1 MSKAICMICGRELDR
16 VANHLASHNITKKE
30 YLEKFPDAKM
40 MSDEFSERL
49 SNKTKNQWK
58 SQEFREAV
66 TSAVKLSN
74 AKNRDKLVARMKE
87 LNKRQKD
94 DPEFREY
101 CSSRRSEG
109 QSNSWKKDWVRES
122 RVKGMKASFLKDG
135 YTNKQWDKIRGI
147 GGQMYHQGEING
159 VRYRSSYEKY
169 FLEFL
174 FSNNIEFMYEHKYFE
189 YTDLDGKVRKYYPD
203 YYLVKYDLYI
213 EIHPVNL
220 LSERFINKI
229 KSVPNLLLLT
239 EKELFSDNLLG
250 IITKEIGDQHPS
262 S

>member
-16 VANHLASHNITKKE
+16 VASHLTSHNITKKE
-30 YLEKFPDAKM
+30 YLDKFPNAKM
-40 MSDEFSERL
+40 MSDEYLKHHSD
-49 SNKTKNQWK
+49 KAKNQWK

-74 AKNRDKLVARMKE
+74 ARNHDNLVARMKE
-87 LNKRQKD
+87 INKRQKD
-94 DPEFREY
+94 DPEFKKY

-122 RVKGMKASFLKDG
+122 RVKGMKSSFLKEG
-135 YTNKQWDKIRGI
+135 YTNQQWDKIRDL
-147 GGQMYHQGEING
+147 GGQVYHQGEVNG

-174 FSNNIEFMYEHKYFE
+174 FSNNIKFLYEHQYFE

-220 LSERFINKI
+220 LSERFLNKI
-229 KSVPNLLLLT
+229 KSVPNLILLT
-239 EKELFSDNLLG
+239 EKELFSENLLG
-250 IITKEIGDQHPS
+250 IITKEIGNQHPS